1 MSSPVTTALIM
12 VSDICLLIALPLS
25 SWTMLLDKGHC
36 DQYNRIYL
44 NTVSSIVSRS
54 VAPGEELSCRQ
65 RQPYVF
71 TPIFQPLSLT
81 CRLVQISLLY
91 RVRHHHLPT
100 QRVPL
105 PKPFWLPVGHCHW
118 PRWSLPP
125 ALRKH
130 RHTKLQSL
138 WCLISPALMFLT
150 QARRVFCI
158 RCCTR

>member
-1 MSSPVTTALIM
+1 MSSPATTALIM
-12 VSDICLLIALPLS
+12 VSDIYLLIASPVS

-44 NTVSSIVSRS
+44 KTVSSIVSRS

-65 RQPYVF
+65 RHPYVF

-81 CRLVQISLLY
+81 RRLVQISLLY
-91 RVRHHHLPT
+91 RVRRRHLTT

-105 PKPFWLPVGHCHW
+105 PTPFWLSVGHCRW
-118 PRWSLPP
+118 PRSSPLS

-130 RHTKLQSL
+130 RHT
-138 WCLISPALMFLT
+138 
-150 QARRVFCI
+150 
-158 RCCTR
+158 